1 MPSSSPA
8 LSHRRAGGGDE
19 SVAPAWM
26 GASAR
31 GRHSLLRRT
40 RRHGR
45 VRGRSQRLRV
55 KLASVEEQQRV
66 VQFGSAVPPL
76 MILGAS
82 YLTSLRSIRARSQ
95 RLEIHGTPAFAPA
108 GDGGGGQEKFV
119 VGATMRGAGR
129 ESRLARV
136 ARTRTRAA
144 PGEREPLRTRTRLSR
159 RAQGRGRSGCGHRPP
174 KVAKAGTRTRRHAA
188 ASAAQ
193 TAETCGVQARVE
205 PAGAPY
211 LHCLPRHDRDRCG
224 VLDGHWPHG
233 VARHVTRHSTPPP

>member
-1 MPSSSPA
+1 M
-8 LSHRRAGGGDE
+8 
-19 SVAPAWM
+19 
-26 GASAR
+26 
-31 GRHSLLRRT
+31 
-40 RRHGR
+40 
-45 VRGRSQRLRV
+45 
-55 KLASVEEQQRV
+55 
-66 VQFGSAVPPL
+66 
-76 MILGAS
+76 
-82 YLTSLRSIRARSQ
+82 TSLRSIRARSQ

-174 KVAKAGTRTRRHAA
+174 KVAKAGTRTRCHAA

-233 VARHVTRHSTPPP
+233 VARHVTRPLDTGTVASLLPIAAGRTRPAMVRATRRHTRDVALLMVPLSAARNAARRRFPS